1 MYGEDKLAVK
11 NASVT
16 IQKKNVRNLG
26 FNLVK
31 SNCLQIWNIFGEI

>member
-1 MYGEDKLAVK
+1 MLTYGDGKLAVK

-26 FNLVK
+26 FNLIRK
-31 SNCLQIWNIFGEI
+31 